1 MEIRPEILDKHLA
14 DAAIEQLADD
24 YSRRGFE
31 IERDVPMGDARA
43 DLVARKSGSLVVFEV
58 KSGGWTEQKRE
69 EVVRLRNQAVHE
81 GGRFILVMLPQ
92 PRKKSVEIEGIKEIL
107 RRVVNERFQSEL
119 SGLAGEV
126 EVRDVVDVDLSSL
139 VAGPEGLEVEGSAYV
154 DLEFQ
159 ASSES
164 LPLDFHLRL
173 SHDLEPQE
181 VVRFDLDLQELHPNG
196 S

>member
-1 MEIRPEILDKHLA
+1 MEIRPEILDKHLT

-31 IERDVPMGDARA
+31 IERDVPMGDTRA
-43 DLVARKSGSLVVFEV
+43 DLVARKEGSFVVFEV
-58 KSGGWTEQKRE
+58 KSGAWTEKKRE

-92 PRKKSVEIEGIKEIL
+92 PRKKSVEIEGIKDIL
-107 RRVVNERFQSEL
+107 RRVVDERYRSEL
-119 SGLAGEV
+119 SDLAGEV
-126 EVRDVVDVDLSSL
+126 QVMDVVDVDLSSL
-139 VAGPEGLEVEGSAYV
+139 VAGPDGLDVEGSAYV
-154 DLEFQ
+154 DLELQ

-181 VVRFDLDLQELHPNG
+181 VVRFDLDLKELHPNG

>member
-43 DLVARKSGSLVVFEV
+43 DMVARKGESLLVFEV
-58 KSGGWTEQKRE
+58 KPGAWTEQKRE

-81 GGRFILVMLPQ
+81 GGRFILVMLPH
-92 PRKKSVEIEGIKEIL
+92 PRKKSVEIEGIKDIL
-107 RRVVNERFQSEL
+107 LRVVDERYQSEL
-119 SGLAGEV
+119 SDLAGEV
-126 EVRDVVDVDLSSL
+126 QVTDVVDIDLSSL
-139 VAGPEGLEVEGSAYV
+139 VADPDGLEVEGSAYV
-154 DLEFQ
+154 DLEFRS
-159 ASSES
+159 SSES

-173 SHDLEPQE
+173 SHDLEPRE
-181 VVRFDLDLQELHPNG
+181 VVHLNLDLKELHSNG